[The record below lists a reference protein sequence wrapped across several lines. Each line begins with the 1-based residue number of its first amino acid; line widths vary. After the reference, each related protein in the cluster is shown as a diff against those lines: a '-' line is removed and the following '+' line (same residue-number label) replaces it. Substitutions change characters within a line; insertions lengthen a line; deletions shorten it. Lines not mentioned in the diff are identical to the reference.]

1 MAVLGEELR
10 FRRFKGILGFW
21 QDTLLILLP
30 IIGITSI
37 LSIPAYFGLPFYIQ
51 QYLAIFFGFIMS
63 LVFLCVPIKKGA
75 PMDQLPWYD
84 LVFSILGLIVGIYLA
99 FYYKEIVNELG
110 LIVPSRVLLGTIAIV
125 LILEASRRLIGLTF
139 IIIILFF
146 IFYALF
152 SNLLPGELHGKG
164 TSWSRL
170 ANFLYVDPQGIL
182 GIPIEIVATVVFS
195 FIFFGVVLFKTGGG
209 QSFIDAAL
217 ALMGRFRGGPAK
229 VSVLSSSLFGTIS
242 GSPVA
247 NVMVDGWFTIP
258 LMKANGFKDYK
269 ASAIEAVSSTG
280 GSIMPPV
287 MSAVAFLMASLLGIP
302 YAKIAIAAV
311 LPAILY
317 YLAVYIQVDLIALR
331 DGLHGLPPESLPSL
345 KNVIKKGWPIF
356 ISLLILIYTLFILA
370 LDADKAGLYTT
381 ISVLIISFF
390 KRESRPDLRGFISI
404 LRDTGEGL
412 LEIGTICAAVGL
424 IIGVVSLTGLGFSFS
439 WFLLSIAGDSVFMLL
454 IIAAIGTIILGMGI
468 PALPSYLLMVILV
481 APALTRMG
489 VAPLNAHMFVFYYG
503 VISNLTPPVCM
514 AVYAAASI
522 GKANM
527 WKTGYQAVRLAI
539 SAFIVP
545 FIFAYHPALLLQ
557 GSLFEV
563 IEASMTA
570 LIGIG
575 LVAIAVEGYLF
586 RPLNWIKRA
595 LLCVGGVL
603 SLIPGWKTDL
613 LGLAIA
619 LPIAFLE
626 WKRNRLIRKSKALPH

>member
-1 MAVLGEELR
+1 
-10 FRRFKGILGFW
+10 
-21 QDTLLILLP
+21 
-30 IIGITSI
+30 
-37 LSIPAYFGLPFYIQ
+37 
-51 QYLAIFFGFIMS
+51 
-63 LVFLCVPIKKGA
+63 
-75 PMDQLPWYD
+75 
-84 LVFSILGLIVGIYLA
+84 
-99 FYYKEIVNELG
+99 
-110 LIVPSRVLLGTIAIV
+110 
-125 LILEASRRLIGLTF
+125 
-139 IIIILFF
+139 
-146 IFYALF
+146 
-152 SNLLPGELHGKG
+152 
-164 TSWSRL
+164 
-170 ANFLYVDPQGIL
+170 
-182 GIPIEIVATVVFS
+182 
-195 FIFFGVVLFKTGGG
+195 
-209 QSFIDAAL
+209 
-217 ALMGRFRGGPAK
+217 MGRFRGGPAK

-563 IEASMTA
+563 IEATITA